1 MDKPKDPGT
10 RRFVQLCNPLGFDQ
24 FVTQPTH
31 VKGHILDIVLCRARM
46 LVTSVSVDNLYMSDH
61 FLLTIGT
68 DLSRPR
74 VPWKVVKCRNVKGID
89 RSLFRADIAQSPFV
103 TGSPDGVDDLLDLY
117 NATLLGLLNKHA
129 PEKEKVVPYHPS
141 SPWIGE
147 AVIKAKHARRRA
159 KKRKTGL
166 VVHIEIYKQARN
178 NVTKLIKQAKASHFH
193 AKLEDAATDSKK
205 MFSLLS
211 TLLNTEKRSDSLP
224 DMIPQEMAKS
234 FSRFFQEK
242 IETIRQEFNDDPLD
256 TTENFA
262 SSVPSI
268 DMISRFHALS
278 EDQIL
283 KLIRE
288 SESTTATVDQA
299 PTKLVLEFTGV
310 LLPVFQKTVTLSL
323 ASGTVPSF
331 FF

>member
-1 MDKPKDPGT
+1 
-10 RRFVQLCNPLGFDQ
+10 
-24 FVTQPTH
+24 
-31 VKGHILDIVLCRARM
+31 
-46 LVTSVSVDNLYMSDH
+46 MSDH

-74 VPWKVVKCRNVKGID
+74 VPRKVVKCRNIKGID
-89 RSLFRADIAQSPFV
+89 RSLFRADIAQSPLV
-103 TGSPDGVDDLLDLY
+103 IGSPDGVDDLLDLY

-129 PEKEKVVPYHPS
+129 PEKEKVVPDRPS
-141 SPWIGE
+141 SPWINE
-147 AVIKAKHARRRA
+147 AVIKAKQARRRA
-159 KKRKTGL
+159 ERKKRKTGL

-193 AKLEDAATDSKK
+193 AKLEDAETDSKK

-211 TLLNTEKRSDSLP
+211 TLLNRENRSDSLP
-224 DMIPQEMAKS
+224 DMIPQEAAKS

-242 IETIRQEFNDDPLD
+242 IETIRQEFNNDPLG

-262 SSVPSI
+262 SSVHSS
-268 DMISRFHALS
+268 DLLSSFYALS

-288 SESTTATVDQA
+288 SKSTTATVDPA
-299 PTKLVLEFTGV
+299 PTKLVLEFTDV
-310 LLPVFQKTVTLSL
+310 LLPVFQKKSQSESHIWHC
-323 ASGTVPSF
+323 ANCFQKSSG
-331 FF
+331 